1 MLIFFKRVNG
11 SEIVGYVDGEQRKY
25 VLLRIELSTV
35 EKMEHIIPI
44 ACDHGGFEM
53 KQYLVEKLTEAGYE
67 VDDYGCYSPESVDYP
82 DMIHPL
88 ASAIEHGEFPLGI
101 ILCGS
106 GNGAQMTANH
116 HHNVRAA
123 LCWNVELAKLARQHN
138 NANIL
143 ALPGRFISNEL
154 AWEMVQAFLNTGF
167 EGGRHE
173 RRVAKIEPIENH
185 DDE

>member
-1 MLIFFKRVNG
+1 
-11 SEIVGYVDGEQRKY
+11 
-25 VLLRIELSTV
+25 
-35 EKMEHIIPI
+35 MEHIIPI
-44 ACDHGGFEM
+44 ASDHGGFEM
-53 KQYLVEKLTEAGYE
+53 KEFLIGKLKEAGYM
-67 VDDYGCYSPESVDYP
+67 VKDFGTYSNESVDYP

-88 ASAIEHGEFPLGI
+88 ASVIEHGEYPLGI

-138 NANIL
+138 DANIL

-154 AWEMVQAFLNTGF
+154 AWEMVQVFLSTDF
-167 EGGRHE
+167 EGGRHTK
-173 RRVAKIEPIENH
+173 RVEKIEPNEK

>member
-1 MLIFFKRVNG
+1 
-11 SEIVGYVDGEQRKY
+11 
-25 VLLRIELSTV
+25 
-35 EKMEHIIPI
+35 MERIIPI
-44 ACDHGGFEM
+44 ASDHGGFEM
-53 KQYLVEKLTEAGYE
+53 KQFLIEKLTEAGFT
-67 VDDYGCYSPESVDYP
+67 VDDFGTYSNESVDYP
-82 DMIHPL
+82 DYIHPL
-88 ASAIEHGEFPLGI
+88 ASAIATGKYPLGI

-138 NANIL
+138 DANIL
-143 ALPGRFISNEL
+143 ALPGRFIPNEL

-167 EGGRHE
+167 EGGRHA
-173 RRVAKIEPIENH
+173 RRVEKIESVESH

>member
-1 MLIFFKRVNG
+1 MRIFATLIIN
-11 SEIVGYVDGEQRKY
+11 S
-25 VLLRIELSTV
+25 
-35 EKMEHIIPI
+35 EKMDNIIPI
-44 ACDHGGFEM
+44 ASDHGGFEM
-53 KQYLVEKLTEAGYE
+53 KQFLIGKLKDAGYT
-67 VDDYGCYSPESVDYP
+67 VKDYGTHSPESVDYP
-82 DMIHPL
+82 DVIHPL
-88 ASAIEHGEFPLGI
+88 ATAIENGEYSLGI

-143 ALPGRFISNEL
+143 ALPGRFISDEL
-154 AWEMVQAFLNTGF
+154 AWDMVQAFLKTGF

-173 RRVAKIEPIENH
+173 RRVAKIEPIKTEP
-185 DDE
+185 

>member
-1 MLIFFKRVNG
+1 MRNFAPSFINSG
-11 SEIVGYVDGEQRKY
+11 
-25 VLLRIELSTV
+25 
-35 EKMEHIIPI
+35 KMERIISI
-44 ACDHGGFEM
+44 ASDHGGFEM
-53 KQYLVEKLTEAGYE
+53 KQFLIGKLKESGFE
-67 VDDYGCYSPESVDYP
+67 VKDFGTYGPESVDYP
-82 DMIHPL
+82 DYIHPL

-143 ALPGRFISNEL
+143 ALPGRFIPNDL
-154 AWEMVQAFLNTGF
+154 AWEMVQAFLNTDF
-167 EGGRHE
+167 EGGRHAK
-173 RRVAKIEPIENH
+173 RVEKIEHYES
-185 DDE
+185 